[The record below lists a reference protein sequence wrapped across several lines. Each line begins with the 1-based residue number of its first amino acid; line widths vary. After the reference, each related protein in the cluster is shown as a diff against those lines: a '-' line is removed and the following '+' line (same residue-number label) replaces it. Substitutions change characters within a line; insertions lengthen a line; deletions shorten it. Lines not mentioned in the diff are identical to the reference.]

1 MSQVALRRAPVTTV
15 SEAIQRYVAV
25 TFARFERTLVT
36 VIPTLEEPA
45 PSDPYRAMQ
54 RLQLLVE
61 TLTGFAIGS
70 TVGWVGTAL
79 RRGFGSAVSKV
90 VANEL
95 ALIAKQGITTEK
107 ASMLANPPRQ
117 FLVDADRS
125 PLLDEL
131 GTRVQVRLCL
141 AIRHTRQLV
150 TALVTAAEK
159 AAPDQRESIAQTIDL
174 LASDD
179 ATELAFND
187 QLTLGWQ
194 NLCAVNIGARA
205 PEVPTTARWQRSRD
219 TWRDWSRR
227 ARGIQVEK
235 VMDHEEVVRA
245 GFVMRIG

>member
-1 MSQVALRRAPVTTV
+1 MSQAALRRAPVA
-15 SEAIQRYVAV
+15 SSSDAIQRYVAV
-25 TFARFERTLVT
+25 TFARFERTLVK

-79 RRGFGSAVSKV
+79 RRGFGSSVSKAV
-90 VANEL
+90 GNEL
-95 ALIAKQGITTEK
+95 ALIAKQGITSEK
-107 ASMLANPPRQ
+107 ASVLANPPRQ
-117 FLVDADRS
+117 FLVDADRC

-131 GTRVQVRLCL
+131 GTRVQIRLCL
-141 AIRHTRQLV
+141 AIRHTRQVV
-150 TALVTAAEK
+150 TALVAAAEK
-159 AAPDQRESIAQTIDL
+159 AAPDQRDSIAATIDL

-179 ATELAFND
+179 ATELAFAD
-187 QLTLGWQ
+187 QLTLGWG
-194 NLCAVNIGARA
+194 NLCAVNGGGRA
-205 PEVPTTARWQRSRD
+205 PEVPVTARWQRSREL
-219 TWRDWSRR
+219 WRDWSRR

>member
-1 MSQVALRRAPVTTV
+1 MSQAALRRAPVTSS

-36 VIPTLEEPA
+36 VIPTLEEP
-45 PSDPYRAMQ
+45 PPTDPYRAMQ

-79 RRGFGSAVSKV
+79 RRGFGSSVSKV
-90 VANEL
+90 VANEV
-95 ALIAKQGITTEK
+95 AIIAKQGITSEK
-107 ASMLANPPRQ
+107 ASLLANPPRQ
-117 FLVDADRS
+117 FLVDADRC

-131 GTRVQVRLCL
+131 GTRLQVRLCL

-159 AAPDQRESIAQTIDL
+159 AAPDQRDAIASTIDL
-174 LASDD
+174 LAGDD
-179 ATELAFND
+179 ATELAFSD
-187 QLTLGWQ
+187 QLTLGWK
-194 NLCAVNIGARA
+194 NLCVINSGGRA
-205 PEVPTTARWQRSRD
+205 PEVPATVRWQRSRD
-219 TWRDWSRR
+219 TWREWSRR
-227 ARGIQVEK
+227 ARGIRVEK

-245 GFVMRIG
+245 GYVMRIG